1 MKDIK
6 MSAKVIQDFNDKT
19 RVNEDGS
26 YYKWEKN
33 EIIDNMPRVR
43 FEELQS
49 KGYVEEYKGKT
60 KNEIP
65 QQKNNSEW
73 N

>member
-6 MSAKVIQDFNDKT
+6 ISAKVIQNFNDKT
-19 RVNEDGS
+19 KIVNGEP
-26 YYKWEKN
+26 YKWEKN
-33 EIIDNMPRVR
+33 EIINDMPRAR

-49 KGYVEEYKGKT
+49 KGFVEEYKGKT

-65 QQKNNSEW
+65 QQKNSSEW

>member
-19 RVNEDGS
+19 KIVDGEP
-26 YYKWEKN
+26 YKWEKN
-33 EIIDNMPRVR
+33 EIINDMSRVR

>member
-6 MSAKVIQDFNDKT
+6 ISAKVIQDFNDKT
-19 RVNEDGS
+19 KIVNGEP
-26 YYKWEKN
+26 YKWEKN
-33 EIIDNMPRVR
+33 EIINDMSRTR
-43 FEELQS
+43 FEELQN

>member
-6 MSAKVIQDFNDKT
+6 ISAKVIQDFNDKT
-19 RVNEDGS
+19 KIVNGEP
-26 YYKWEKN
+26 YKWEKN
-33 EIIDNMPRVR
+33 EIINDMPRTR

-60 KNEIP
+60 KNEIL

>member
-6 MSAKVIQDFNDKT
+6 ISAKVIQDFNDKT
-19 RVNEDGS
+19 KIVNGEP
-26 YYKWEKN
+26 YKWEKN
-33 EIIDNMPRVR
+33 EIINDMSRTR

>member
-6 MSAKVIQDFNDKT
+6 INAKVIQDFNDKT
-19 RVNEDGS
+19 KIVNGEP
-26 YYKWEKN
+26 YKWEKN
-33 EIIDNMPRVR
+33 EIIDNMPRER

-65 QQKNNSEW
+65 QQKNSSEW

>member
-1 MKDIK
+1 MRDIK
-6 MSAKVIQDFNDKT
+6 ISAKVIQNFNDKT
-19 RVNEDGS
+19 KIVNGEP
-26 YYKWEKN
+26 YKWEKN
-33 EIIDNMPRVR
+33 EIIDNMSRER

-60 KNEIP
+60 KNEIS

>member
-1 MKDIK
+1 MRDIK
-6 MSAKVIQDFNDKT
+6 INAKVIQDFNDKT
-19 RVNEDGS
+19 KIVNGEP
-26 YYKWEKN
+26 YKWEKN
-33 EIIDNMPRVR
+33 EIIDNMPRER

-60 KNEIP
+60 KNEISQP
-65 QQKNNSEW
+65 KNDSEW

>member
-1 MKDIK
+1 MRDIK
-6 MSAKVIQDFNDKT
+6 ISAKVIQDFNDKT
-19 RVNEDGS
+19 KIVNGEP
-26 YYKWEKN
+26 YKWEKN
-33 EIIDNMPRVR
+33 EIINDMPRER

-60 KNEIP
+60 KNEIS

>member
-6 MSAKVIQDFNDKT
+6 INAKVIQDFNDKT
-19 RVNEDGS
+19 KIVNGEP
-26 YYKWEKN
+26 YKWEKD
-33 EIIDNMPRVR
+33 EIISNMPRER

-65 QQKNNSEW
+65 QQKNSSEW

>member
-19 RVNEDGS
+19 KIVNGEP
-26 YYKWEKN
+26 YKWEKN
-33 EIIDNMPRVR
+33 EIINDMSRIR

>member
-6 MSAKVIQDFNDKT
+6 INAKVIQDFNDKT
-19 RVNEDGS
+19 KIVNGEP
-26 YYKWEKN
+26 YKWEKN
-33 EIIDNMPRVR
+33 EIIDNMPRER

-65 QQKNNSEW
+65 QPKNDSEW